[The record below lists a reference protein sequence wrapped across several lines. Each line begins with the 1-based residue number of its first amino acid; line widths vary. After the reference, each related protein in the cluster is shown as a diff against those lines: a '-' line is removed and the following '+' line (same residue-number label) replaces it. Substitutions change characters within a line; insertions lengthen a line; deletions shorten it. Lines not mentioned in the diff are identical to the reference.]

1 MKNGNEILILILFAG
16 WGMVA
21 WYCLSVLYAKYRNL
35 QGRLGLI
42 EKVHKDE
49 QHYQG
54 LTRTIIEIL
63 TEKFAEVKQ
72 NIIFNPVNWKK

>member
-1 MKNGNEILILILFAG
+1 MKNENEIIILILFAS
-16 WGMVA
+16 WGLVA

-35 QGRLGLI
+35 QERLGMI